1 MVIRAGTDML
11 ECVARRDIL
20 KFFADEL
27 WPVDCYYGVWY
38 AVLHPSMLDGGDDQL
53 RKSLSS
59 IFFP

>member
-1 MVIRAGTDML
+1 ML

-38 AVLHPSMLDGGDDQL
+38 AVFGKIEPEFSYYTRRCWMVETINFE
-53 RKSLSS
+53 KV
-59 IFFP
+59 